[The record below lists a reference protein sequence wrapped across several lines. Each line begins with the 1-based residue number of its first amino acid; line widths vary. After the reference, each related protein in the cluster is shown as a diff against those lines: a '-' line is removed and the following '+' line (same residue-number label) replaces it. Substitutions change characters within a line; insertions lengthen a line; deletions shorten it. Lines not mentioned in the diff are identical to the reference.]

1 MKTVQ
6 QWLREVDLDY
16 LVYEYLQIAPPSY
29 IDIKE
34 ANISTGEAYQRVEQ
48 GIRNVIARFI
58 DLPAVEDKD
67 EVFFAYPSIAYGNK
81 EVTVNRIHLSEID
94 DAGADQYGWMM
105 DDWGSVA
112 GYRIA
117 DTDYCRSNITEILAQ
132 ILGEATFLGFSEE
145 RHRERGDE
153 LAREIEESMKAID
166 EGEFNT
172 LEQVREHLGLPP
184 KVCDPEED
192 EKRYAAYCAQHHY
205 EVYCREM
212 EVGKIR
218 DSLKSP
224 TEV

>member
-48 GIRNVIARFI
+48 GIRDFIERFV
-58 DLPAVEDKD
+58 DLPAIEGED
-67 EVFFAYPSIAYGNK
+67 EVFFAYPSVSHGNK
-81 EVTVNRIHLSEID
+81 EVIVNLIRLSEID
-94 DAGADQYGWMM
+94 DPGADHYDCMM
-105 DDWGSVA
+105 DDWKAVA

-117 DTDYCRSNITEILAQ
+117 DTDYCRSNIVEILAQ

-166 EGEFNT
+166 EGEFYT

-192 EKRYAAYCAQHHY
+192 ERRYAAYCAQHHY